1 MRTHRPTFPQ
11 YPLKKDEKGNI
22 QWKTQTLAWIEK
34 GRIIDEHGTV
44 YRIDDFT
51 DLHYYA
57 FRYNLLLFT
66 RSVTAEHFQGILDY
80 AVRDTAHAKVCCS
93 QIGIPFSIRL
103 SNENRTSWLVTMD
116 TWKLEPTYESLE
128 RLKKIFAYFGCGTTH
143 TPASLGRNSMMY
155 VYDLNNLTKQ
165 SSPSLAVENYLREH
179 AVGGIVQ
186 TPQGEGVQCEETT
199 QLDMASAYLSQY
211 RKHPTGGAIYFGE
224 CEPEECATYFGRCR
238 VTVNRQLPIGP
249 FPYRRGDNRFCVEYP
264 VRPSTYE
271 TYLWKEQVEDCRNVG
286 CKVDVLDG
294 YYWRYWTTHN
304 YPWSQ
309 YAYFKRK
316 QALKEIEGDV
326 KGITNG
332 AMGKFGSHRELYY
345 LISGDGLADKRNIVR
360 GVTENHHPI
369 NYFVRQE
376 INYSV
381 PIMLHWYYYTIM
393 QTNRVVY
400 LFALPFAQQGR
411 LVWMDYDSVMVI
423 ESDPVKGMYLKKYDP
438 RTLFIQPGTWIW
450 SLWYNITIAHKG
462 SRSFKGTRED
472 GTFVDHSPGYHE
484 KEVA

>member
-11 YPLKKDEKGNI
+11 YPLNQKN
-22 QWKTQTLAWIEK
+22 QTLAWIEK
-34 GRIIDEHGTV
+34 GRIINEHGT
-44 YRIDDFT
+44 ILTFDCFT
-51 DLHYYA
+51 DLYYYA

-66 RSVTAEHFQGILDY
+66 RSLTSEEFQGILDTIIRY
-80 AVRDTAHAKVCCS
+80 PVYGKVCCT
-93 QIGIPFSIRL
+93 QLGIPFLIRL
-103 SNENRTSWLVTMD
+103 TNKNSSSYIVTTE
-116 TWKLEPTYESLE
+116 TWHVEPAYESLQ
-128 RLKKIFAYFGCGTTH
+128 RLTQIFDYFGLGTAH

-155 VYDLNNLTKQ
+155 VYELNGFTKQ
-165 SSPSLAVENYLREH
+165 SSPSLAVEKYLREH

-211 RKHPTGGAIYFGE
+211 RKHPTGGAIYFGGFI
-224 CEPEECATYFGRCR
+224 PENCATYFAQCR
-238 VTVNRQLPIGP
+238 VTIKSSLSIGP
-249 FPYRRGDNRFCVEYP
+249 FPARDGNNRYVVRYP
-264 VRPSTYE
+264 TEIGQYTV
-271 TYLWKEQVEDCRNVG
+271 YLWREQVEDCINVG
-286 CKVDVLDG
+286 CDVEVIEG

-316 QALKEIEGDV
+316 QAPSAIEKDV

-332 AMGKFGSHRELYY
+332 AMGKFGANRELYY
-345 LISGDGLADKRNIVR
+345 LVSGDGNLQEKHIVR
-360 GVTENHHPI
+360 GVTENHRPI
-369 NYFVRQE
+369 NYFVANE
-376 INYSV
+376 INHNTTV
-381 PIMLHWYYYTIM
+381 MLHWYYYTIM

-423 ESDPVKGMYLKKYDP
+423 ESDKVKGMYIKKYDP
-438 RTLFIQPGTWIW
+438 RTLFIQPGEWIW

-472 GTFVDHSPGYHE
+472 GTFVDHSPGYKE
-484 KEVA
+484 KEIA